1 MFPIHGQKRGVCV
14 IVSYSDNKIYR
25 IYSLVLFGKSKFFI
39 LDKTLQF
46 RFEVQKS
53 FLSNK

>member
-1 MFPIHGQKRGVCV
+1 MVRKEVCV
-14 IVSYSDNKIYR
+14 MVIYADNKIYR

>member
-1 MFPIHGQKRGVCV
+1 MVRKEVCV
-14 IVSYSDNKIYR
+14 IVSYADNKIYR